1 MIFLL
6 DTNTFSHLMQE
17 DSTVDARL
25 KGCSA
30 QDRVIICPVVR
41 GEILFGIKRLQAGKR
56 RRKLTSIANLLF
68 SKIPCEA
75 IPEDAGDHYS
85 SVKVA
90 CQQKGLPLGEND
102 LWIAATALS
111 LGATLVTRDTDFQ
124 SVDSLLTADWS
135 V

>member
-1 MIFLL
+1 LIFLL

-25 KGCSA
+25 KECAA

-41 GEILFGIKRLQAGKR
+41 GEILFGIRRLPAGKR
-56 RRKLTSIANLLF
+56 RRDLNSIASLLF

-75 IPEDAGDHYS
+75 IPEEAGDHYS

-90 CQQKGLPLGEND
+90 CQKKGLPLGEND
-102 LWIAATALS
+102 LWIAATALAFD
-111 LGATLVTRDTDFQ
+111 ATLVTRDADFQ
-124 SVDSLLTADWS
+124 SVDNLLTADWS

>member
-1 MIFLL
+1 LIFLL
-6 DTNTFSHLMQE
+6 DTNTFSHLMRE
-17 DSTVDARL
+17 DSIVDARL
-25 KGCSA
+25 KECAA

-41 GEILFGIKRLQAGKR
+41 GEILFGIKRLPAGKR
-56 RRKLTSIANLLF
+56 RRKLNSIANLLF

-75 IPEDAGDHYS
+75 IPEEAGDHYS
-85 SVKVA
+85 SVKAA

-102 LWIAATALS
+102 LWIAATALA

-124 SVDSLLTADWS
+124 SVDNLLTADWS